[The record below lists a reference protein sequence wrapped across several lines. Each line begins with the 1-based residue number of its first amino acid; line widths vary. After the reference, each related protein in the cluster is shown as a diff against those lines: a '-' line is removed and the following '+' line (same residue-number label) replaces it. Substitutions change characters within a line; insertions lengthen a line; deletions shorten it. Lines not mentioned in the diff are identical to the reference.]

1 MKLIRPAV
9 LTSVG
14 FLLAIITGCL
24 YAVGYGLAA
33 AVCGVACVATLA
45 RASR

>member
-14 FLLAIITGCL
+14 FLLAIIAGCL
-24 YAVGYGLAA
+24 VAVGHGLAA
-33 AVCGVACVATLA
+33 AVCGLACVATLA
-45 RASR
+45 RAAR